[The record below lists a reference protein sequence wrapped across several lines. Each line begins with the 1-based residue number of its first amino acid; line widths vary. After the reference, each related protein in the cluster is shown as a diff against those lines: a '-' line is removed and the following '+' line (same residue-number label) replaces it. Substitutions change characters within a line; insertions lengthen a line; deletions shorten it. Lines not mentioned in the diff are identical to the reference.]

1 MDFDLRFEW
10 DEEKERKN
18 IIKHEVSFKTAMR
31 VFRDSHR
38 IDFYDSGQR
47 PLHNNRICKW
57 YSVNFNGG
65 LHRKR

>member
-38 IDFYDSGQR
+38 IDFYDS
-47 PLHNNRICKW
+47 
-57 YSVNFNGG
+57 
-65 LHRKR
+65 